1 MKSCI
6 FRNAQ
11 GSMLGP
17 LLSVYNLYKQFAW
30 SGRSVCRL
38 FADDYKLFPNIKSE
52 ADLKELQEDIGKK
65 NSK

>member
-1 MKSCI
+1 
-6 FRNAQ
+6 
-11 GSMLGP
+11 MLGP
-17 LLSVYNLYKQFAW
+17 ILSVYNLYEQFAW

-52 ADLKELQEDIGKK
+52 ADLKELQEDIEK